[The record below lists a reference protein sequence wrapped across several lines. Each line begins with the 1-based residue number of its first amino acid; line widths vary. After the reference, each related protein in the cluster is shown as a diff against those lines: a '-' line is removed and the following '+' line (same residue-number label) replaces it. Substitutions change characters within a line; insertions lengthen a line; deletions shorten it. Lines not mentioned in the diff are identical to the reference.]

1 MMFSESMP
9 ALKHSFRHRA
19 SMLSCYRINLPRMSY
34 GDRLQKAMELS
45 GKSRGDLAR
54 ALGKSVQAIG
64 QCIRGETGAFTAE
77 NSARAAALC
86 RVDHYWLATGDGHPR
101 PDRAW
106 PFDLFGPDEYALVP
120 AEYRKRLE
128 NELAGEIQRAKRM
141 GNGTTG

>member
-1 MMFSESMP
+1 MMFSESMLG
-9 ALKHSFRHRA
+9 LKHSFLPSA
-19 SMLSCYRINLPRMSY
+19 SMLSTYLRTLRGMGY
-34 GDRLQKAMELS
+34 GDRLQQAMDLS

-64 QCIRGETGAFTAE
+64 QCIRGETGALTAE

-86 RVDHYWLATGDGHPR
+86 RVDHYWLATGEGHPR

-106 PFDLFGPDEYALVP
+106 PFDLFGPDDYELIP
-120 AEYRKRLE
+120 FEYRKRIE
-128 NELAGEIQRAKRM
+128 NELAGEVQRAKRM